1 MSKGVGCWSLK
12 SELREWMVCV
22 RLETGPVAG
31 RWGAGMWRVEGV
43 GELGV
48 TVCVSVWLLGYRR
61 QRAGYE
67 ILDFLEIWIFS
78 CINYIYKLNFTH

>member
-1 MSKGVGCWSLK
+1 
-12 SELREWMVCV
+12 MVCV

-48 TVCVSVWLLGYRR
+48 TVCVSVWLLGYR
-61 QRAGYE
+61 
-67 ILDFLEIWIFS
+67 
-78 CINYIYKLNFTH
+78 